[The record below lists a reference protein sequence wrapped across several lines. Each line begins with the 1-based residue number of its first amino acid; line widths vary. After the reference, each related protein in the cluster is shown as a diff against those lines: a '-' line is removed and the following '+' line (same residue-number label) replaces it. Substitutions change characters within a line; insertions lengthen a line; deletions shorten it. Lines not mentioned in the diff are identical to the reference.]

1 VTIDN
6 VYLFRLDKQT
16 RYQVT
21 NRKLGG
27 FNPAISQDGKEL
39 IFNDFTK
46 NGHRLA
52 YMPLHDS
59 DLKEVNPVSTT
70 RYFGE
75 MMLKEAHQNL
85 LKQVPN
91 QTFEVSKYSKFNIFN
106 IYSWGAMT
114 TSSGNTLYAGLSSQ
128 DLLGTTAIS
137 GGYSYNMNE
146 QTSGTY
152 ANLSFQTFYPMLDVS
167 WRNTQRRLPCI

>member
-1 VTIDN
+1 LSGKETALFTSSQENLAHPVLIGDSLFFNSGVTGIDN

-91 QTFEVSKYSKFNIFN
+91 QTLRSASIVNS
-106 IYSWGAMT
+106 
-114 TSSGNTLYAGLSSQ
+114 TSS
-128 DLLGTTAIS
+128 IS
-137 GGYSYNMNE
+137 IRGV
-146 QTSGTY
+146 
-152 ANLSFQTFYPMLDVS
+152 L
-167 WRNTQRRLPCI
+167 

>member
-1 VTIDN
+1 
-6 VYLFRLDKQT
+6 
-16 RYQVT
+16 
-21 NRKLGG
+21 
-27 FNPAISQDGKEL
+27 
-39 IFNDFTK
+39 
-46 NGHRLA
+46 
-52 YMPLHDS
+52 
-59 DLKEVNPVSTT
+59 
-70 RYFGE
+70 

-128 DLLGTTAIS
+128 DMLGTTAIS